1 MRYVLLMLLLAAGSA
16 AAQPVQPPPARSYP
30 VEDALRN
37 APIVTLRNS
46 RITMRVAVPDLKRG
60 FFRGTRFDQAGV
72 VTSLVADGRA
82 FYGPWF
88 SRTAPEVL
96 DYTYTDD
103 GLVAGP
109 DSAATGPVE
118 EFAVIGF
125 EEAKPGELFLK
136 IGVGALRRP
145 GNQTYDKY
153 WHYEIADWGKRTMRR
168 TRDSVTFTQ
177 VITDAPSGYSYVYEK
192 TLRLVPGTA
201 RMEIA
206 HVLRNTGT
214 KPIRTTVYDH
224 NFLRLTPGNDGI
236 TVRFPFRVAAE
247 KPPAADLIRLD
258 EKGFTYLRPQAYKE
272 RVSFLLTGFGSTPA
286 DYDIRIADR
295 TGAGVTMTGDAP
307 ITRLNVFSLD
317 TVQSVE
323 PFIALDVPPGG
334 EKRWRYTYA
343 FDAGDAGRPR

>member
-1 MRYVLLMLLLAAGSA
+1 MRYALLMFLLATASA

-46 RITMRVAVPDLKRG
+46 RITMQVAVPDLERG

-72 VTSLVADGRA
+72 VTSLVADGRE

-88 SRTAPEVL
+88 GRTAPEVL

-118 EFAVIGF
+118 EFGVIGF
-125 EEAKPGELFLK
+125 EDARPGDLFLK
-136 IGVGALRRP
+136 IGVGALHRP
-145 GNQTYDKY
+145 DDKPYDKY
-153 WHYEIADWGKRTMRR
+153 WHYEIADWGKRGMRH

-177 VITDAPSGYSYVYEK
+177 TLADTPSGTSYVYEK

-206 HVLRNTGT
+206 HVLRNTGA
-214 KPIRTTVYDH
+214 KPIHTTVYDH

-236 TVRFPFRVAAE
+236 SVRFPFRVAAE

-258 EKGFTYLRPQAYKE
+258 ETGFTYLRPQAYKE
-272 RVSFLLTGFGSTPA
+272 RVSFLLTGFGATSA
-286 DYDIRIADR
+286 DYSIRIADR

-307 ITRLNVFSLD
+307 IVRLNVFSLD

-323 PFIALDVPPGG
+323 PFIALDIPPGS
-334 EKRWRYTYA
+334 EKRWRYTYD
-343 FDAGDAGRPR
+343 FDAGR